1 MRWIALLICVA
12 GCRCSDSVERV
23 CRDYD
28 PIHYTTG
35 GSNLRSVPG
44 GRWEAE
50 RITMDSRSN
59 RRNPGLSIADGTC
72 CR

>member
-1 MRWIALLICVA
+1 MRWIALLIFVA
-12 GCRCSDSVERV
+12 GCLCSDSAERV

-28 PIHYTTG
+28 PFYIRSG

-44 GRWEAE
+44 GRRTAE
-50 RITMDSRSN
+50 RFSMDSRSI

>member
-1 MRWIALLICVA
+1 MRWIALLIFIA
-12 GCRCSDSVERV
+12 GCRCSDSAERV

-44 GRWEAE
+44 GRWTAE
-50 RITMDSRSN
+50 RISMDSGSI
-59 RRNPGLSIADGTC
+59 RRNPGLSIADGTY

>member
-1 MRWIALLICVA
+1 MRWIALVLLLA
-12 GCRCSDSVERV
+12 GCRCDDSAERV

-44 GRWEAE
+44 GRWTAE
-50 RITMDSRSN
+50 RITMDSGSI